1 LKTKSRKEIGKGVYI
16 QRLKKEGEEEKK
28 HHEPHQAPA
37 NHTSSFI
44 TQGLR
49 PSQHQLKVSF
59 KTKQQLKVVP
69 YPKIN

>member
-1 LKTKSRKEIGKGVYI
+1 LKTKSRKETGGGIYTKT
-16 QRLKKEGEEEKK
+16 KKRRGREEKK
-28 HHEPHQAPA
+28 HHDPHQAPA

-49 PSQHQLKVSF
+49 PSQHQLKASF

-69 YPKIN
+69 YRKTN